1 VFLFQ
6 LEFFLYFVINAFSSN
21 NILINF
27 FLIFL
32 LHYLLLRYII
42 QSFLYILQF
51 PLLKPICFYSIAY
64 SQLNELLNI
73 SKEYVN
79 LYRNL
84 KKQKKTFDQ
93 NDTLIIDEISN
104 EIFAYLFFYKL
115 LKTHGKLSVNQ
126 NDLYEKLDSWMK
138 NYDEYKKKNIIVLN
152 KNNENNIDNDNNN
165 NNNNNINKLNEGKNF
180 IYYLR
185 KMNNDSNDIIKII
198 NNFICN
204 NYEILS
210 LRRIYNIFINNT
222 FSFLHHFSILFHKKF
237 NNTDNYFITS
247 DNKIIE
253 YTIVTYDKLDTI
265 FKNKNNRNINN
276 DNRKEKN
283 LILFCNPNGM
293 IYQLFTPERFLF
305 LLEGGCDILFWNYR
319 GYGYS
324 TGYST
329 FKNAKT
335 DLIELFD
342 YIHKKGIYK
351 KYGAYGYSV
360 GGGSAT
366 FLSKN
371 RKLDVLIADRNFMNI
386 NEIANNISIFGGI
399 LSFLAKML
407 FFKYDY
413 NVEEFIQSKNKNICK
428 VVLCDPEDDIIP
440 NSSSLKSGISKYIIR
455 KYCIDKKLKKT
466 ENILELFLNIENNLN
481 QANNFIKSIL
491 YIMDI
496 LIEFNKNPFK
506 DFINKNKPNKKEKL
520 DKTLLLNITENTEL
534 NKKNFKRILIN
545 TIARFFNCFNHSSEN
560 LESFRD
566 IYEKRLKILHI
577 NNYFNNFFIWG
588 TINDEKLKKNEFL
601 NPFDTN
607 NNSFYLDNAIEHL
620 NKFLNDKFVKSM
632 LGEEDNEIK
641 YNHLMIIKNG
651 LQILINKE
659 DFLFFIKNID
669 IGHLIRLNCGHNG
682 LYTEEDEKELSDI
695 LKNINFIK

>member
-1 VFLFQ
+1 
-6 LEFFLYFVINAFSSN
+6 
-21 NILINF
+21 
-27 FLIFL
+27 
-32 LHYLLLRYII
+32 
-42 QSFLYILQF
+42 
-51 PLLKPICFYSIAY
+51 
-64 SQLNELLNI
+64 
-73 SKEYVN
+73 
-79 LYRNL
+79 
-84 KKQKKTFDQ
+84 
-93 NDTLIIDEISN
+93 
-104 EIFAYLFFYKL
+104 
-115 LKTHGKLSVNQ
+115 
-126 NDLYEKLDSWMK
+126 
-138 NYDEYKKKNIIVLN
+138 
-152 KNNENNIDNDNNN
+152 
-165 NNNNNINKLNEGKNF
+165 
-180 IYYLR
+180 
-185 KMNNDSNDIIKII
+185 
-198 NNFICN
+198 
-204 NYEILS
+204 
-210 LRRIYNIFINNT
+210 
-222 FSFLHHFSILFHKKF
+222 
-237 NNTDNYFITS
+237 
-247 DNKIIE
+247 
-253 YTIVTYDKLDTI
+253 
-265 FKNKNNRNINN
+265 
-276 DNRKEKN
+276 
-283 LILFCNPNGM
+283 
-293 IYQLFTPERFLF
+293 
-305 LLEGGCDILFWNYR
+305 
-319 GYGYS
+319 
-324 TGYST
+324 
-329 FKNAKT
+329 
-335 DLIELFD
+335 
-342 YIHKKGIYK
+342 
-351 KYGAYGYSV
+351 
-360 GGGSAT
+360 
-366 FLSKN
+366 LSKN

-545 TIARFFNCFNHSSEN
+545 TIVKFFNCFNHSSEN

-588 TINDEKLKKNEFL
+588 TINEEKLKKNEFL